1 MKWLTTYK
9 REVERTEQLGI
20 EYQTA
25 LDNIITE
32 IKKDDNLS
40 PDRILDIVECIK
52 YIKRNRKRWAT
63 GVVSGILSGTVMD
76 FNCIATLPKLSF
88 KPSYIYL
95 SVEDVSQ
102 IYYPDVRNALSNQ
115 TISII
120 SDTVYMI
127 HLSSVSIYE
136 ARGDNAPAYIDK
148 VVAGTYN
155 AGKVKVFEAKLR
167 YNNNAK
173 QTGTCKFNWIAFE

>member
-1 MKWLTTYK
+1 MTTYK
-9 REVERTEQLGI
+9 REVERTEQLGL

-32 IKKDDNLS
+32 IKKDDNIS
-40 PDRILDIVECIK
+40 PDRILDIVDSIQ

-102 IYYPDVRNALSNQ
+102 IYYDDIRNALSNQ

-127 HLSSVSIYE
+127 HLSSISYY
-136 ARGDNAPAYIDK
+136 AGGYTPAYIDK

-155 AGKVKVFEAKLR
+155 AGKVKVFEAKLN